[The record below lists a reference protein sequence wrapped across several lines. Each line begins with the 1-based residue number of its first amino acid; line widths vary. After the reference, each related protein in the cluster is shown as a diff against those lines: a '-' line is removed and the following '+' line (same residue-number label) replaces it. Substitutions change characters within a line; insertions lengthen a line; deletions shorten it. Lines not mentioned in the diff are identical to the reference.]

1 MADVKWIKI
10 TTDIFD
16 DEKIRLIDAMPDR
29 DAILVMWFKLLTL
42 AGKTNANGLVYI
54 MEKVPTTDEMLATI
68 FGRPLNTV
76 RLALKVFS
84 DLNMIEIKEH
94 INIVNWEKHQ
104 NVSGLERIK
113 EQNKI
118 RQRKFKEK
126 NKLAKGNVTSNVISN
141 VTKTLPGNVTITLG
155 NATDIDIDKNIDIDI
170 DYSTR
175 DKDTIDTNSLG
186 YIQENNI
193 HNNNTCRVSD
203 ETATTDLS
211 VFEIIINFL
220 NKQSERSFRID
231 NKSTV
236 RLINARLK
244 EGYTVN
250 DFKLVIKDKC
260 SEWKD
265 DPKMKQYLQPT
276 TLFAPTKFENYLVK
290 AKENR
295 NSSRRR
301 NRKSGSGVV
310 KIK

>member
-1 MADVKWIKI
+1 MANVKWIKI

-42 AGKTNANGLVYI
+42 AGKTNDNGLVYI

-84 DLNMIEIKEH
+84 DLKMIEIKEH
-94 INIVNWEKHQ
+94 INIINWEKHQ

-126 NKLAKGNVTSNVISN
+126 KKLEKSNVTSNVTSN
-141 VTKTLPGNVTITLG
+141 VMITLG
-155 NATDIDIDKNIDIDI
+155 NATDIDIDKDIDRDI
-170 DYSTR
+170 DVNR
-175 DKDTIDTNSLG
+175 DMSSSSLK
-186 YIQENNI
+186 YIQENTIHDNNI
-193 HNNNTCRVSD
+193 CHVSD
-203 ETATTDLS
+203 ETMTPNLS
-211 VFEIIINFL
+211 DFEIIINFL
-220 NKQSERSFRID
+220 NQQSGRSFRSD

-250 DFKLVIKDKC
+250 DFKLVIRDKC

-290 AKENR
+290 AKESR
-295 NSSRRR
+295 STGRRR
-301 NRKSGSGVV
+301 NRNSKKGVV
-310 KIK
+310 KIV

>member
-1 MADVKWIKI
+1 MSNVKWIKI

-42 AGKTNANGLVYI
+42 AGKTNDNGLVYI

-84 DLNMIEIKEH
+84 DLKMIEIKEH
-94 INIVNWEKHQ
+94 INIINWEKHQ

-113 EQNKI
+113 EQNKL

-126 NKLAKGNVTSNVISN
+126 KKLERSNVTSNVTSN
-141 VTKTLPGNVTITLG
+141 VMLTLG
-155 NATDIDIDKNIDIDI
+155 NATDIDIDKNIDRDI
-170 DYSTR
+170 DTIRDISTR
-175 DKDTIDTNSLG
+175 GLG

-193 HNNNTCRVSD
+193 HSNNICHVSG
-203 ETATTDLS
+203 ETMTPDLS
-211 VFEIIINFL
+211 DFEIIINFL
-220 NKQSERSFRID
+220 NKQSGRSFRSD

-250 DFKLVIKDKC
+250 DFKLVIRDKC

-290 AKENR
+290 AKESKNV
-295 NSSRRR
+295 SRRR
-301 NRKSGSGVV
+301 NRKSEKDTV
-310 KIK
+310 KII

>member
-126 NKLAKGNVTSNVISN
+126 KRLTKSN
-141 VTKTLPGNVTITLG
+141 VTKTLPDNVTITLG
-155 NATDIDIDKNIDIDI
+155 NATDIDIDKNIDI

>member
-126 NKLAKGNVTSNVISN
+126 KRLIKSNVTSN
-141 VTKTLPGNVTITLG
+141 
-155 NATDIDIDKNIDIDI
+155 IDIDKNIDIDI

-290 AKENR
+290 AKENK